1 MILKY
6 FGHNKLGLGFHSFI
20 RAVNGWIFRRV
31 TSGKDKDSYYHELFL
46 RGRWDL
52 MGWMKRQPTLQEDM
66 CRKGGR
72 VPVNWQ
78 LSKVSPLPE
87 EDVSSVGGGLK
98 LTKKMFWI

>member
-1 MILKY
+1 
-6 FGHNKLGLGFHSFI
+6 
-20 RAVNGWIFRRV
+20 
-31 TSGKDKDSYYHELFL
+31 
-46 RGRWDL
+46 
-52 MGWMKRQPTLQEDM
+52 MGWMKRQPTLQEEM